1 MDPVFDGDA
10 VNGLH
15 IRSSGHC
22 KLLRATREKRL
33 ESRRACLNEHPAWD
47 IPVFLKV

>member
-10 VNGLH
+10 GNTLH
-15 IRSSGHC
+15 IRSSRHC
-22 KLLRATREKRL
+22 KFLRATRERRL